1 MSNVTRLAVIELHQ
15 VDLRKEQLDRI
26 PELERRLFVLIA
38 HAANE
43 LNALAKLFHFAASS
57 ASESGVIGQAENAQA
72 LVLARVLTGKIYEF
86 WQLLQTSFFGAQLSR
101 EYQLLMDEDAREALD
116 ELKRYFGRDNLVSLV
131 RNKFAFH
138 YSTDQVDAGY
148 KALVEG
154 DPLQVYLA
162 KRNVNSLYAFADT
175 IAGRA
180 MLEAIQP
187 GDHEAAF
194 HSLITETS
202 KSVQD
207 IGTVIDGLMIVC
219 FRKYMGSSLYEL
231 SPKLIQVEGVPE
243 GQQVGIPF
251 FIEIPEASDEDA

>member
-1 MSNVTRLAVIELHQ
+1 VIELHQ
-15 VDLRKEQLDRI
+15 IDLTKQQLDRI
-26 PELERRLFVLIA
+26 PEPERRLLVLIA

-57 ASESGVIGQAENAQA
+57 ASESGLIGQAENAQA
-72 LVLARVLTGKIYEF
+72 LVLARVLTGKIFEF

-101 EYQLLMDEDAREALD
+101 EYQPLLDIDAHTALD
-116 ELKRYFGRDNLVSLV
+116 ELKRYFGGQNLVSMV

-138 YSTDQVDAGY
+138 YSPDQVDAGY
-148 KALVEG
+148 KSLIEG

-187 GDHEAAF
+187 GDHQAAF
-194 HSLITETS
+194 DSLITQTS
-202 KSVQD
+202 KAVRD
-207 IGTVIDGLMIVC
+207 IGAVIDGLMVVC
-219 FRKYMGSSLYEL
+219 FRKYIGTSLYEL
-231 SPKLIQVEGVPE
+231 GAKVIQIEGIPE
-243 GQQVGIPF
+243 AQKVSIPF
-251 FIEIPEASDEDA
+251 FIEIPEESDEGA